1 MMAIDFDTQTY
12 NTVAM
17 LREDVAA
24 AQAANDTARAASDAL
39 TQRLSA
45 FSTELGVAK
54 ERLSTAE
61 SDKAA
66 ADAAEK
72 SVAGS
77 LLEALKATRQAL
89 IIYASA
95 RSTLALAETAAQ
107 QALAA
112 GYEVAETL
120 SYVTTASAKNS
131 YITRKLLAAAE
142 QADADASVAVGAAVS
157 ALKDA
162 TDAFIA
168 AERAAGASF
177 LVVASLV
184 NLQMLVSGY
193 TRAQRSNED
202 EIPSALRDVPA
213 LTLSGAPSVS
223 GKLDARAVRD
233 FDRFLLQ
240 QTPELVSQQALD
252 DSPFKDVPRSADL
265 LAFTVDE
272 YMKTTEGL
280 RTQRLLALDA
290 PATRVPAAK
299 ALAPVPKDVGLQPG
313 FKLVHHTA
321 QDYETEM
328 QDATTLTQKA
338 ATEASQDLSRKT
350 ARLQTAQAALAAA
363 QQAAGT

>member
-1 MMAIDFDTQTY
+1 MMAIDFDTQTF
-12 NTVAM
+12 NTVSA
-17 LREDVAA
+17 LRADVAA
-24 AQAANDTARAASDAL
+24 AQAAYDAAKAASDAL

-45 FSTELGVAK
+45 FSTELDVAK
-54 ERLSTAE
+54 DRLSTAE

-66 ADAAEK
+66 AAVAEK

-107 QALAA
+107 QTLVAA
-112 GYEVAETL
+112 YDVSETL
-120 SYVTTASAKNS
+120 SYVATASAKNS

-142 QADADASVAVGAAVS
+142 QADADASAAVDAAVN

-162 TDAFIA
+162 ADAFIA
-168 AERAAGASF
+168 TERAAGAAF

-184 NLQMLVSGY
+184 NLQMLMSGY
-193 TRAQRSNED
+193 TRPQSSNED
-202 EIPSALRDVPA
+202 ELPSALLAVPA
-213 LTLSGAPSVS
+213 LNLSGVPPLP
-223 GKLDARAVRD
+223 GKIDAGVLRK
-233 FDRFLLQ
+233 FDQFLLQ
-240 QTPELVSQQALD
+240 QTPQLIASDALGKP
-252 DSPFKDVPRSADL
+252 PFSTLPASADL

-272 YMKTTEGL
+272 YMKSTENTSEQTIRTL
-280 RTQRLLALDA
+280 RASAPRASAPNA
-290 PATRVPAAK
+290 PATP
-299 ALAPVPKDVGLQPG
+299 PQDVGLQPG
-313 FKLVHHTA
+313 FAQVHDTA
-321 QDYETEM
+321 QGYETEI

-338 ATEASQDLSRKT
+338 ATAAAQDLSRKT